1 MQHFRKMQNNIMV
14 FPANQIKY
22 KSGVLRNSFLLPLEF
37 STGSFK
43 DTPVTLR
50 KTVPSIY
57 SAFNNFA
64 EDACRKEFEI
74 LS

>member
-1 MQHFRKMQNNIMV
+1 MQNNIMV